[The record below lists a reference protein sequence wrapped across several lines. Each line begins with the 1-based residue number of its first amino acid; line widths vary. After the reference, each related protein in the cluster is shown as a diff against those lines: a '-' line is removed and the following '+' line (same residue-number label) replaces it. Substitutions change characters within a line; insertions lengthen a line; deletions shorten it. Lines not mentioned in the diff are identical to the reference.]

1 MTGER
6 NRCKGVALMDLG
18 LKGKVA
24 LVAASSKGLGK
35 ACALGF
41 AREGCAVVVSSRT
54 PETVAA
60 AAQEIRGLTDARVL
74 EVVADMSKPEDIQRL
89 VRETVDYFGGLDIVV
104 ANAGGPPPGGI
115 DDFDDQ
121 AYVDA
126 LNTNA
131 LGTIRLIRAA
141 LPHLEARGGGSIVTI
156 TSAGV
161 KQPID
166 NLLLSNVARPAVVG
180 FVRSLATEL
189 GPRNIRVNNV
199 GPGATRT
206 DRIRQTMERL
216 VERALAE
223 GKPPEEAERE
233 MARGVP
239 LGRIAEPE
247 EFANVVVFLA
257 SPAASYVTGATVVV
271 DGGRTRPIM

>member
-1 MTGER
+1 
-6 NRCKGVALMDLG
+6 MDLG
-18 LKGKVA
+18 LAGKIA

-35 ACALGF
+35 ACALGL
-41 AREGCAVVVSSRT
+41 AREGCSVVVSSRT

-60 AAQEIRGLTDARVL
+60 TAQEIRGETDARVL
-74 EVVADMSKPEDIQRL
+74 EVVADMSKPDDIERL
-89 VRETVDYFGGLDIVV
+89 VRETVAHFGGLDIVV

-115 DDFDDQ
+115 YDFDDQ
-121 AYVDA
+121 AYQDA
-126 LNTNA
+126 LNTNT

-166 NLLLSNVARPAVVG
+166 NLLLSNVARPGVVG

-189 GPRNIRVNNV
+189 GPKNIRVNNV

-206 DRIRQTMERL
+206 DRIRETMERA
-216 VERALAE
+216 VERALAD
-223 GKPPEEAERE
+223 GKTRADAERE
-233 MARGVP
+233 MARDVP
-239 LGRIAEPE
+239 LGRIGEPE

-257 SPAASYVTGATVVV
+257 SPAASYVTGTTVVV

>member
-1 MTGER
+1 
-6 NRCKGVALMDLG
+6 MDLG
-18 LKGKVA
+18 LAGKVA

-35 ACALGF
+35 ACAMGF
-41 AREGCAVVVSSRT
+41 AREGCSIVVSSRT
-54 PETVAA
+54 PETVAET
-60 AAQEIRGLTDARVL
+60 AQEIRGSTDARVL
-74 EVVADMSKPEDIQRL
+74 EVVADMSKPEDIARL
-89 VRETVDYFGGLDIVV
+89 VSETVSHFGGLDIVV

-115 DDFDDQ
+115 DDFDNQ

-126 LNTNA
+126 LNTNTM
-131 LGTIRLIRAA
+131 GTIRLIREA
-141 LPHLEARGGGSIVTI
+141 LPHLESRGGGSIVTI

-166 NLLLSNVARPAVVG
+166 NLLLSNISRPGVVG

-189 GPRNIRVNNV
+189 GPKNIRVNNV

-206 DRIRQTMERL
+206 DRIRNTMERAI
-216 VERALAE
+216 EQALAE
-223 GKPPEEAERE
+223 GKSREEAERG

-239 LGRIAEPE
+239 LGRIGEPE

-271 DGGRTRPIM
+271 DGGRTRQIM

>member
-1 MTGER
+1 
-6 NRCKGVALMDLG
+6 MDLG
-18 LKGKVA
+18 LQGKIA

-35 ACALGF
+35 ASALGL
-41 AREGCAVVVSSRT
+41 AREGCSVVISSRT
-54 PETVAA
+54 AGTVADT
-60 AAQEIRGLTDARVL
+60 AQEIRGLTDARVL
-74 EVVADMSKPEDIQRL
+74 EVVADMSNPDDISRL
-89 VRETVDYFGGLDIVV
+89 VQETVDHFGGLDIVV

-115 DDFDDQ
+115 YDFDDQ

-131 LGTIRLIRAA
+131 LGTIRLIREA

-180 FVRSLATEL
+180 FVRSLATQL
-189 GPRNIRVNNV
+189 GPKNIRVNNV

-206 DRIRQTMERL
+206 DRIRQTMERAI
-216 VERALAE
+216 ERALAE
-223 GKPPEEAERE
+223 GKTREDAEKE

-239 LGRIAEPE
+239 LGRIGEPE

-271 DGGRTRPIM
+271 DGGRTRQIM